1 MEPVVL
7 LKSSAYQWSLSSKHL
22 CSNLFFCS
30 SRLLNYKDKI
40 KQFDLATVVSYDVI
54 LHVAD
59 GQEGVNNHHVAENR
73 DSSRG
78 PVQLTIF
85 YRGMVNVYN
94 DMSPEKAQ
102 AIMFLA
108 GNGTLAHAQA
118 QAHVTTP
125 RTPADGLQMTPTSV
139 GPSTGTS
146 SATPTDALKK
156 MSSFRLMQSAVP
168 QMRGASLARFLEKR
182 RERVMASAPYSKG
195 SMESSGKP
203 ESSNGSNKD
212 DTK

>member
-1 MEPVVL
+1 MERDFMGLNSKEEAIETAL
-7 LKSSAYQWSLSSKHL
+7 LKSSAIQWSLSNGH
-22 CSNLFFCS
+22 
-30 SRLLNYKDKI
+30 
-40 KQFDLATVVSYDVI
+40 
-54 LHVAD
+54 
-59 GQEGVNNHHVAENR
+59 EGLNNHHSTENK
-73 DSSRG
+73 DSPRG

-85 YRGMVNVYN
+85 YKGMVNVYN

-108 GNGTLAHAQA
+108 GNGTMAQTQA

-146 SATPTDALKK
+146 SATPTDTLKK

-195 SMESSGKP
+195 SMESSNKP
-203 ESSNGSNKD
+203 ESSNGPSKD

>member
-1 MEPVVL
+1 MERDFMGLNSKEEAIETAL
-7 LKSSAYQWSLSSKHL
+7 LKSSAYQWSLS
-22 CSNLFFCS
+22 N
-30 SRLLNYKDKI
+30 
-40 KQFDLATVVSYDVI
+40 
-54 LHVAD
+54 
-59 GQEGVNNHHVAENR
+59 GQDSVNNHHAAENR
-73 DSSRG
+73 DSPRG

-108 GNGTLAHAQA
+108 GNGTMAHAHAHA

-125 RTPADGLQMTPTSV
+125 RTPADVLQMTPTSV

-156 MSSFRLMQSAVP
+156 MSSVMASAP
-168 QMRGASLARFLEKR
+168 YSKGFLEKR

>member
-1 MEPVVL
+1 MGLNSKEEAIEKVL
-7 LKSSAYQWSLSSKHL
+7 LKSSAIQWSLSNGH
-22 CSNLFFCS
+22 
-30 SRLLNYKDKI
+30 
-40 KQFDLATVVSYDVI
+40 
-54 LHVAD
+54 
-59 GQEGVNNHHVAENR
+59 EGVNNHHSTENK
-73 DSSRG
+73 DSRG

-85 YRGMVNVYN
+85 YKGMVNVYN

-108 GNGTLAHAQA
+108 GNGTMAQTQAQA

-139 GPSTGTS
+139 GPSTGNS
-146 SATPTDALKK
+146 SATPTDTLKK
-156 MSSFRLMQSAVP
+156 TSSFRLMQSAVP

-195 SMESSGKP
+195 SMESSNKT
-203 ESSNGSNKD
+203 ESSSGPSKD